1 MQTQVHITPD
11 LYAKQYTHHNDIK
24 TNWYWKK
31 EASTGI
37 NNEVYPLI
45 WVRSAPLGV
54 SEQTYS
60 KLSGDRLHKWKWN
73 LEEFSKLAL
82 RLGST
87 TFLSTCDEW
96 NCILMILSGNFWE
109 KIIWCHGGGP
119 YDTLAPPYRLMGGAM
134 APWPPPGYAPG
145 STNICI
151 DMKKLSRGGGAV
163 FKFY

>member
-24 TNWYWKK
+24 TNWYWNK
-31 EASTGI
+31 EAQPPCTGI

-109 KIIWCHGGGP
+109 KNNLVSWRGP
-119 YDTLAPPYRLMGGAM
+119 YDTLAPPYRLMGGGHGPL
-134 APWPPPGYAPG
+134 APPLATP
-145 STNICI
+145 
-151 DMKKLSRGGGAV
+151 L
-163 FKFY
+163 